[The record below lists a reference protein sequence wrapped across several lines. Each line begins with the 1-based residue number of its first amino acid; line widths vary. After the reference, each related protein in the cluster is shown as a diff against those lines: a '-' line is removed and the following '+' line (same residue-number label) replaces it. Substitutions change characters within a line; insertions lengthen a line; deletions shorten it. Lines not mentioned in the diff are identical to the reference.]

1 MATHT
6 IKVTGVG
13 DGLLELLDRRIRER
27 HATGRAEYIRELIR
41 RDVLDPLPAPGRMS
55 EVLAPVHQEGR
66 ARGYTEADIERFAQ
80 DAMAAH
86 RSERRNA
93 ASDATS

>member
-13 DGLLELLDRRIRER
+13 EQLLELLDRRIREQ

-41 RDVLDPLPAPGRMS
+41 RDVLGSAPPARS
-55 EVLAPVHQEGR
+55 LRDILAPVHQETR
-66 ARGYTEADIERFAQ
+66 ERGYTEANVEEFTQEALS
-80 DAMAAH
+80 AH
-86 RSERRNA
+86 RQGRRAADAAERA
-93 ASDATS
+93 

>member
-13 DGLLELLDRRIRER
+13 DGLLELLDRRIREQ
-27 HATGRAEYIRELIR
+27 HSTGRAEYIRELIR
-41 RDVLDPLPAPGRMS
+41 RDVLAPALGPIG
-55 EVLAPVHQEGR
+55 ELLAPVHQEGHE
-66 ARGYTEADIERFAQ
+66 RGYTEADIDRFAQ

-86 RSERRNA
+86 RRERRGPA
-93 ASDATS
+93 PEATP